1 MMMGSRGG
9 SLRVAPSS
17 EYRAERQRPICG
29 YSRPVENGFMKT
41 RTPTAARARWRGP
54 LLLLTGAAAC
64 ALACASPAKPGA
76 MKPALEGHF
85 APEPARSVNIQTS
98 GGQETFPLGR
108 SKISNRGFTE
118 ALAAALE
125 ESGLLYGVVD
135 RAGDYVLDVHIEE
148 LRQPHFA
155 WTMEVRLVTSWS
167 LKPRGEHEPTWS
179 AVIATDYAVP
189 FPVEFAG
196 IKRLRL
202 ANEGAARSNI
212 EEAIDEL
219 AHHLD

>member
-1 MMMGSRGG
+1 
-9 SLRVAPSS
+9 VEIEFVKAP
-17 EYRAERQRPICG
+17 
-29 YSRPVENGFMKT
+29 
-41 RTPTAARARWRGP
+41 TPAAAPRRSQAP
-54 LLLLTGAAAC
+54 LLLLIGTAAL
-64 ALACASPAKPGA
+64 ALACASPAKPGS
-76 MKPALEGHF
+76 MKPALEGRF
-85 APEPARSVNIQTS
+85 APEPAQSVNIQTS

-125 ESGLLYGVVD
+125 ESGLFYAVVD
-135 RAGDYVLDVHIEE
+135 RVGDYDLYVHIEE

-167 LKPRGEHEPTWS
+167 LTRRGEREPTWS
-179 AVIATDYAVP
+179 DVVFTDYGVP
-189 FPVEFAG
+189 FPVEFSG

-212 EEAIDEL
+212 EKAIVEM
-219 AHHLD
+219 ANHLD